1 MNDDRHDRKPK
12 TRARLAAAA
21 LIVAFYAAAPLH
33 ATAFTTGQRQAIV
46 EQAESLPRL
55 YSLLVLHE
63 GEPVVEHVRS
73 GPGLSSPASLKSLSK
88 TILSALAGIAIERGI
103 VEGTHQP
110 LVELLG
116 ERVPEAVAPQ
126 VGEITLGNALSLQ
139 AGLRST
145 SGRYYGA
152 WVQSDDWVAHALTRP
167 MVAEPGG
174 EMIYSTGSTHLAGA
188 SLVAASGRSLLSLA
202 REWLGE
208 PLDIRIPDWMRDPQG
223 IHFGGNQMR
232 LSPRAL
238 ARFGE
243 AYRLGGVI
251 DGQRVIPASWIE
263 ASWTPRGRSP
273 WSNDLYGYGWF
284 IDRIAGTRA
293 YYGRGYGGQ
302 ALFVIPD
309 AALTIVVISDPT
321 PPSYG
326 GYFNRIKGLAA
337 RIVEAAG

>member
-1 MNDDRHDRKPK
+1 MGFWQTHRIDPTGLRILLFI
-12 TRARLAAAA
+12 LALTASAS
-21 LIVAFYAAAPLH
+21 LH
-33 ATAFTTGQRQAIV
+33 ADSISPDERRDLVAQAD
-46 EQAESLPRL
+46 ALSRL
-55 YSLLVLHE
+55 HSLLVLHR

-73 GPGLSSPASLKSLSK
+73 GEGLSTPASLKSLSK
-88 TILSALAGIAIERGI
+88 TILSALAGIAIERGVI
-103 VEGTHQP
+103 EGTDQS

-116 ERVPEAVAPQ
+116 PRVPGDVSPG
-126 VGEITLGNALSLQ
+126 VGEITLGHALSLQ

-167 MVAEPGG
+167 MVDELGG

-188 SLVAASGRSLLSLA
+188 ALVEASGRSLLSLS

-223 IHFGGNQMR
+223 VHFGGNQMR

-238 ARFGE
+238 ARLGE
-243 AYRLGGVI
+243 AYRLGGRL
-251 DGQRVIPASWIE
+251 DGRDVIPADWIE

-284 IDRIAGTRA
+284 IDRIGGMQA

-302 ALFVIPD
+302 GLFVIPD
-309 AALTIVVISDPT
+309 AALTIVVTSDPT
-321 PPSYG
+321 PPSNG
-326 GYFNRIKGLAA
+326 GYFDRIKGLAA
-337 RIVEAAG
+337 RIVEATGG